1 VVDTCYV
8 GCTPSTTVP
17 SATPTTLGGGG
28 GAGGIHVV
36 TSSLPFTG
44 ADVIELLVIGVVLI
58 AVGVLLLPRRRHST
72 PTA

>member
-1 VVDTCYV
+1 
-8 GCTPSTTVP
+8 
-17 SATPTTLGGGG
+17 
-28 GAGGIHVV
+28 VV